1 MAENL
6 FNPSM
11 IYQALQQRGMLP
23 RYVDI
28 RPEQGVGLFKE
39 LTNLVA
45 TKNPQTTLAP
55 GVQQERRD
63 NLAHEM
69 THAAQKN
76 LLEPVYNEI
85 KRKISSKEKVSDQ
98 EKQFVAALDKL
109 YFDSGSRK
117 DLTDRLYSPGMDRY
131 EDNYR
136 TKKEELQ
143 AFGVGY
149 MSRPDDRMLREQMNI
164 NPHLNPTMASEFDIL
179 LTMLNKLPTSVL
191 NRAAQER
198 KQEIDTF
205 RKSAKKDELL
215 NMSVDLFNDPFAPTI
230 R

>member
-11 IYQALQQRGMLP
+11 IYQALQQRGVLP
-23 RYVDI
+23 KYVDM
-28 RPEQGVGLFKE
+28 RPAQGEGLFRE
-39 LTNLVA
+39 LMNLVA
-45 TKNPQTTLAP
+45 TRNPQGTSFP
-55 GVQQERRD
+55 SIQQERRD

-76 LLEPVYNEI
+76 LLEPVYAEI
-85 KRKISSKEKVSDQ
+85 KRKLSSKEKVSDQ
-98 EKQFVAALDKL
+98 ERQFVEALDKI

-117 DLTDRLYSPGMDRY
+117 ALTDRLYSPGMDRA

-149 MSRPDDRMLREQMNI
+149 MSRPDDKMRREQSNI

-179 LTMLNKLPTSVL
+179 MTMLNRLPPSVL
-191 NRAAQER
+191 DRAAQIR
-198 KQEIDTF
+198 KQEVDAF
-205 RKSAKKDELL
+205 RKSNKRDDML
-215 NMSVDLFNDPFAPTI
+215 NMSVDLLADPFAPTI